1 MSAEI
6 RDIPLPQKSAYQTAL
21 SVASWFALVAAG
33 MAGLAL
39 LWEPRWNSLLALQRI
54 DEYKQLTGYVLVG
67 LLSFSLS
74 LSLIKRRLHRVW
86 SLRSLQ
92 LAHRIL
98 GVTMLILLILHA
110 GFAHAGFLRATFTFT
125 LLVVAT
131 GALLNLLPSRKLA
144 QWGQWTT
151 AIHIGVG
158 CLLAALALMHLYFAY
173 SYAA

>member
-6 RDIPLPQKSAYQTAL
+6 RNLPAPPRTAYQTAL
-21 SVASWFALVAAG
+21 SVTSWCALATAAVAAI
-33 MAGLAL
+33 AL
-39 LWEPRWNSLLALQRI
+39 LWEPRWTSLLALQRLE
-54 DEYKQLTGYVLVG
+54 EYSQFTGYTLVG
-67 LLSFSLS
+67 LLVFALS
-74 LSLIKRRLHRVW
+74 LSLIKRRLHHAN
-86 SLRSLQ
+86 SLRGLQ

-98 GVTMLILLILHA
+98 GVTMLVILVLHA

-125 LLVVAT
+125 LLVIAT
-131 GALLNLLPSRKLA
+131 GALLNLLPTRKLA

-173 SYAA
+173 SYTT